1 MTKCEKILVAKQGFK
16 TRRGA
21 TAAYQIANYLRETRR
36 ANRAIKHPF
45 VLWAWF
51 PLGAQPIHCES
62 LNSAKLL
69 GLSLI
74 NSGQAEGVFVKDAYC
89 GIELWSK

>member
-36 ANRAIKHPF
+36 ANRAIKCPF
-45 VLWAWF
+45 VLWAWL
-51 PLGAQPIHCES
+51 PLAIPFYCES

-74 NSGQAEGVFVKDAYC
+74 NSGKAEGAFVKDAYC